1 MPDFGTL
8 VLLARES
15 VVDIDSWRKRR
26 IGSMTTEAVKIQL
39 QVRDVIGKKVK
50 RLRQEGI
57 IPVHLYGPEIE
68 SRALQCAQKEI
79 VRALASSGGTTPITV
94 SVDGESDE
102 QLTFA
107 REVQWHPVRGDILHV
122 DFLAVAA
129 NQKVTSQVPL
139 VLTGESLGARLAGGT
154 AALQMRE
161 ILVEALPLDIPSEI
175 EVDINGM
182 TETSSVVRAGDV
194 KVPSNITIVTDSEEM
209 VVRIEVTR
217 PSQPMATDGG
227 AAEEAATDSS
237 DAGGSADGE

>member
-79 VRALASSGGTTPITV
+79 V
-94 SVDGESDE
+94 
-102 QLTFA
+102 
-107 REVQWHPVRGDILHV
+107 
-122 DFLAVAA
+122 
-129 NQKVTSQVPL
+129 
-139 VLTGESLGARLAGGT
+139 
-154 AALQMRE
+154 
-161 ILVEALPLDIPSEI
+161 
-175 EVDINGM
+175 
-182 TETSSVVRAGDV
+182 
-194 KVPSNITIVTDSEEM
+194 
-209 VVRIEVTR
+209 
-217 PSQPMATDGG
+217 
-227 AAEEAATDSS
+227 
-237 DAGGSADGE
+237 